1 MATKTQGD
9 LRQISVHI
17 EEPKAGAFEWVL
29 SEADAEDAGNWQPV
43 QRSRRA
49 ASTYKAA
56 MADGLVALESLIDD
70 LDKGPRSSTARD
82 HEPGPETAPESERA
96 GKRAARAAP
105 RQEPP
110 AKPAGRTRTAFG
122 FGVMP

>member
-29 SEADAEDAGNWQPV
+29 SEADAEDTGNWQPF

-70 LDKGPRSSTARD
+70 LDIGPRSSTAHD
-82 HEPGPETAPESERA
+82 HEPAPERERA
-96 GKRAARAAP
+96 GKRAARATP
-105 RQEPP
+105 RQDPP
-110 AKPAGRTRTAFG
+110 EKPVGRTRTAFG